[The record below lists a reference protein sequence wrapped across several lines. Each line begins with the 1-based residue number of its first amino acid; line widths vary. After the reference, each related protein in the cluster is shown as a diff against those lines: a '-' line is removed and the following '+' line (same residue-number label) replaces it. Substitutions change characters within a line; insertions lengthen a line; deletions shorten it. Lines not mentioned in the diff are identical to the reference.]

1 MTKLT
6 AATSPAGAARFH
18 EIDLLRAVACLM
30 VVFFHYAHRGAL
42 DGWSPA
48 ADPIDLADFARYGY
62 LGVHLFF
69 IISGFVIFLSVRNA
83 TVRDFFASRVSRLYP
98 AYWVAVPLT
107 WVFVHFFD
115 LPDLQVSWWEML
127 VNLTMVPH
135 WFGVPYVDGAYWS
148 LGVELQFYILVGV
161 ALKFDLDRRAEWFL
175 TGWLLLALVNGVRP
189 MYPVEFWLAANW
201 APLFTLGA
209 LAYRIKSHGVSA
221 WRVILMACAY
231 LLALWYGIKPLL
243 FVKPGQE
250 LHQNPWVVAA
260 LLSLFAIVFV
270 AIAFGGIKMK
280 RHAVFYW
287 AGLLTYPVY
296 LLHEYIGYGLLSL
309 LHQKSLGFVPS
320 VILVFAGVVLA
331 SWAVNRWAEKPW
343 APRLRQVLGVKRF
356 GRMRTAG

>member
-6 AATSPAGAARFH
+6 AGTSPAGAARFH

-48 ADPIDLADFARYGY
+48 ANPIGLSDFARYGY

-107 WVFVHFFD
+107 WVLVKFFD
-115 LPDLQVSWWEML
+115 LPELQVSWWEML

-175 TGWLLLALVNGVRP
+175 AGWLLLHQASSFYQVRARTPSKSMGSGCFAVAVCHYFRRHCLWPDQNEAACGV
-189 MYPVEFWLAANW
+189 L
-201 APLFTLGA
+201 LGRA
-209 LAYRIKSHGVSA
+209 FDLSGVSA
-221 WRVILMACAY
+221 
-231 LLALWYGIKPLL
+231 
-243 FVKPGQE
+243 
-250 LHQNPWVVAA
+250 
-260 LLSLFAIVFV
+260 
-270 AIAFGGIKMK
+270 
-280 RHAVFYW
+280 
-287 AGLLTYPVY
+287 T
-296 LLHEYIGYGLLSL
+296 
-309 LHQKSLGFVPS
+309 
-320 VILVFAGVVLA
+320 
-331 SWAVNRWAEKPW
+331 
-343 APRLRQVLGVKRF
+343 
-356 GRMRTAG
+356 